1 MATVRKK
8 GSFGMQSVIYGLD
21 DNPYVTAADR
31 VAKFV
36 KKKKKKKK

>member
-1 MATVRKK
+1 
-8 GSFGMQSVIYGLD
+8 MQSVIFGLD